1 MKNFEIAINERVIEA
16 INAILSSG
24 LALNKADLAEK
35 FGIKPAKFS
44 EILNKRMKAGMD
56 IIQNLCIDY
65 EISADWL
72 ITGEGS
78 MYRSPGVMNEAPP
91 PDRDEVVRLLRE
103 KVAIRH
109 ILYIQQSVMKINTHM
124 AIAVHNH
131 VHFGS
136 SGHTYVG
143 VHTKEIIF
151 TQLAIPT
158 TCYIFVTL
166 LE

>member
-24 LALNKADLAEK
+24 LDLNKADLAEK

-78 MYRSPGVMNEAPP
+78 MYRSPAVMNEAPP

-103 KVAIRH
+103 KVAD
-109 ILYIQQSVMKINTHM
+109 QQKI
-124 AIAVHNH
+124 I
-131 VHFGS
+131 G
-136 SGHTYVG
+136 
-143 VHTKEIIF
+143 
-151 TQLAIPT
+151 
-158 TCYIFVTL
+158 L
-166 LE
+166 LEEKVEALMAGGNDGTEIASAAG

>member
-65 EISADWL
+65 DISADWL

-78 MYRSPGVMNEAPP
+78 MYRSPAVMNEAPP

-103 KVAIRH
+103 KVAD
-109 ILYIQQSVMKINTHM
+109 QQKI
-124 AIAVHNH
+124 I
-131 VHFGS
+131 G
-136 SGHTYVG
+136 
-143 VHTKEIIF
+143 
-151 TQLAIPT
+151 
-158 TCYIFVTL
+158 L
-166 LE
+166 LEEKVEALMAGGNDGTEIASAAG

>member
-78 MYRSPGVMNEAPP
+78 MYRSPAVMNEAPP

-103 KVAIRH
+103 KITD
-109 ILYIQQSVMKINTHM
+109 QQKI
-124 AIAVHNH
+124 ID
-131 VHFGS
+131 
-136 SGHTYVG
+136 
-143 VHTKEIIF
+143 
-151 TQLAIPT
+151 
-158 TCYIFVTL
+158 L
-166 LE
+166 LEEKVEALMMGGNADTGLEAAAG